1 MRMGRMHAAGEGK
14 NRRDNIARRNR
25 RKGYTVRPKKVFH
38 EANATR
44 AEARSYGSDWLER
57 LALQGGREAAAGKS
71 ESERSCN
78 HMQQSFN
85 SWYLEHAAGTQRKY
99 SPTLRISTAFAH
111 GYAAGDSLLCHYIP
125 LPLRR
130 TTAAVVVASNERG
143 TLNAVLAQLMRLPF
157 GEIVVV
163 LNGCSDGSFTAMEH
177 DPRLIKLNYPE
188 RLGHD
193 VGRALGAA
201 VTAKDTVLFVDGD
214 MALPAEDLGAFLV
227 AIEQGSDVALNDITP
242 FLPSFMK
249 QDSVTYSK
257 MFLNMSLGRT
267 DLLANSLTAVPHALS
282 RRAIDALGHASL
294 TVPPKAH
301 ALALVRG
308 LTVTAP
314 YSVNVVKNNRIRST
328 NTGPA
333 NSVAG
338 LILGDHIEAL
348 AEVMEIYGPRLKFTR
363 MTRSELAK
371 VRNRR

>member
-1 MRMGRMHAAGEGK
+1 MRMGRMRATGK
-14 NRRDNIARRNR
+14 GKARRVNIAKRNR
-25 RKGYTVRPKKVFH
+25 RKGYIARRKKVFH
-38 EANATR
+38 DANATR
-44 AEARSYGSDWLER
+44 AEARSSGTDWLER
-57 LALQGGREAAAGKS
+57 LALQGGRKAAAGKS
-71 ESERSCN
+71 ESERSCE
-78 HMQQSFN
+78 HMQQCFN
-85 SWYLEHAAGTQRKY
+85 SWYLAHAAGTRRGY
-99 SPTLRISTAFAH
+99 SPILRISTAFAH
-111 GYAAGDSLLCHYIP
+111 GYAAGDNLLRHYIP

-130 TTAAVVVASNERG
+130 TTAAVVVASNERR

-201 VTAKDTVLFVDGD
+201 VTIKDTVLFVDGD

-227 AIEQGSDVALNDITP
+227 AVEQGSDVALNDITP
-242 FLPSFMK
+242 FLPSFAK

-294 TVPPKAH
+294 IIPPKAH

-328 NTGPA
+328 NTGSA

-348 AEVMEIYGPRLKFTR
+348 AEVMKIYGPRLKFTR
-363 MTRSELAK
+363 MTRSKLAK
-371 VRNRR
+371 VRNGR